1 MHYPSHYCQKI
12 TEKVLNR
19 NMNVIFAW
27 IIENSG
33 NTILITYIKECNYE
47 KSIIFRHSVHTFWDR
62 DKSSVL
68 LQEGIYQEETLGNFE
83 KAIDIYQQ
91 IIEAD
96 KSNRQSVAQALYRQ
110 GMCYLKKQ
118 DTSNARVSLKKL
130 ISKYPE
136 QTDLIDKAMPVLRG
150 LYDYDPATLMPADT
164 LLYIEIG
171 NPGQQIET
179 ILNMLKGT
187 PFADPTALMR
197 GPGMPQQDMP
207 QGGMMGPAA
216 FMNEGMMNEFKKVR
230 GFAVGITEF
239 SQNNPPL
246 VMVLYPGESDALK
259 GMITGS

>member
-1 MHYPSHYCQKI
+1 
-12 TEKVLNR
+12 
-19 NMNVIFAW
+19 MNVIFAW